1 MRGLPARRLASSA
14 LSAALLVG
22 ITGPAALAADSARE
36 RDHAV
41 SRAPAHGADA
51 LLAQVRAHLAAQLG
65 QAKVRAAVLRAKAA
79 ATARA
84 RGTAVTKAGPLD
96 DLDTFLDQ
104 LGTKVDN
111 LVAQALK
118 NGDLSD
124 AQTQAFVDDLNAA
137 IGKIT
142 ASIPDAT
149 DSTDATDTAGATGN
163 TTSTASGTATLTVPG
178 KNGDSRT
185 ARTPRDTGSD
195 LLGSL
200 QDALNNLLG
209 ALTSGDLGGLPSAV
223 TGLIGGVVGLL
234 TSALGSLTGGLLGGL
249 TSSLPSTLPA
259 TAPTTL
265 PSLPA
270 LPTG

>member
-84 RGTAVTKAGPLD
+84 RGTAVAKAGPLD

-149 DSTDATDTAGATGN
+149 DSTDTTGATN
-163 TTSTASGTATLTVPG
+163 TTTSTDPDTATLTVPG

-185 ARTPRDTGSD
+185 ARTSRDTGSD

-209 ALTSGDLGGLPSAV
+209 ALTSGNLGGLLSAV

-249 TSSLPSTLPA
+249 TSSLPSTLP
-259 TAPTTL
+259 TTVPTTL

>member
-84 RGTAVTKAGPLD
+84 RGTAVAKAGPLD

-149 DSTDATDTAGATGN
+149 DSTDTTDT
-163 TTSTASGTATLTVPG
+163 TTSTASDTATLTVPG

-209 ALTSGDLGGLPSAV
+209 ALTSGNLGGLLSAV

-249 TSSLPSTLPA
+249 TSSLPSTLP
-259 TAPTTL
+259 TTVPTSL